1 MQTYVNT
8 TTIHYTYISLCFTY
22 YFNIHHA
29 YIYIYIYI
37 TYVYIL
43 YIYIFFIY
51 IYIYR
56 HASIYIY
63 IQSLEPGKPCG
74 FQRSGRSH
82 SWNGPGVEEVT
93 GFDESKENPVPSF
106 GNQMVDKD
114 WSLLM

>member
-1 MQTYVNT
+1 MLIQLQSITLTYHCVLHIILIFIT
-8 TTIHYTYISLCFTY
+8 HTYIYTLHMYTY
-22 YFNIHHA
+22 
-29 YIYIYIYI
+29 YIYIYI
-37 TYVYIL
+37 
-43 YIYIFFIY
+43 FIY
-51 IYIYR
+51 IYVYR

-93 GFDESKENPVPSF
+93 GFGESKENPVPSF